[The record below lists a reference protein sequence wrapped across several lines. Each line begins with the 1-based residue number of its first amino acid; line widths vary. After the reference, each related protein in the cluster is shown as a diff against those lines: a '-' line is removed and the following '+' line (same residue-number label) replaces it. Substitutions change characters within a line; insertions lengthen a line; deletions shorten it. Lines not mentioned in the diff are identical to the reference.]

1 MARYILQYAVHTL
14 DNKELLP
21 AGTLLSDDVLEELR
35 AAGKALGFKSSRLM
49 SYGTVKKDML
59 DFFSG
64 PPYDVI
70 FNVPGR
76 TGPIMEI
83 IENVRL
89 VLPVLESL
97 DYFKE
102 NDFYTYRH
110 ILLVFAL
117 SILLS
122 RELLGDRRDLMAEAV
137 ASPSH
142 DFGKICV
149 PLDILKKSEALTFSE
164 RRQLE
169 HHTLAGYTLL
179 QYYFNHTREPG
190 PFAARIARDHH
201 ERKNGSGYPIGIRFN
216 DLMLEIVVVSDVY
229 DALLS
234 PRPYRSAS
242 YENRAALEELCQMA
256 EWGMVSWEVVKV
268 LVACNRKEQTDFRTC
283 AISGEHRGVPPVD
296 NLYGIVVDKGSEKK

>member
-1 MARYILQYAVHTL
+1 MAQYILQYAVHTL

-21 AGTLLSDDVLEELR
+21 AGTLLSDEVLEELR
-35 AAGKALGFKSSRLM
+35 AAGKAGGFKSSRLM
-49 SYGTVKKDML
+49 DYGTVKKDIL
-59 DFFSG
+59 GFFSES
-64 PPYDVI
+64 PYDII

-76 TGPIMEI
+76 TGPIMKI
-83 IENVRL
+83 IEDVHLMR
-89 VLPVLESL
+89 PVLESL

-117 SILLS
+117 ATLLS
-122 RELLGDRRDLMAEAV
+122 RELLGDRRALMAEAV

-164 RRQLE
+164 RRKLE
-169 HHTLAGYTLL
+169 HHALAGYTLL
-179 QYYFNHTREPG
+179 QYYFNHTREPD

-201 ERKNGSGYPIGIRFN
+201 ERKNGSGYPIGIRFD

-234 PRPYRSAS
+234 PRPYRPSS

-268 LVACNRKEQTDFRTC
+268 LVACNRKEQTDFRTLT
-283 AISGEHRGVPPVD
+283 ISREQRGMPPVD
-296 NLYGIVVDKGSEKK
+296 NLYGIVADKR